1 MCGKAADTCPFVFH
15 FFSEQYK
22 TQEMYHKVVSKE
34 SFMLK
39 YCLDWYKS
47 QTICDKAVDAFLLT
61 LNFVPDWFVTSKM
74 FAKLDNVVYSN
85 YINLDD
91 LDSDMATF
99 FRDDMA
105 HNTKA
110 LNNINLDDD
119 NFDKDDLPSI
129 AFVRLTAW
137 QNRFG
142 QPNACKKR

>member
-1 MCGKAADTCPFVFH
+1 
-15 FFSEQYK
+15 
-22 TQEMYHKVVSKE
+22 
-34 SFMLK
+34 
-39 YCLDWYKS
+39 
-47 QTICDKAVDAFLLT
+47 
-61 LNFVPDWFVTSKM
+61 M